1 MLHGTQSR
9 VREFALLVGERDLQ
23 RYWVFCGLIATTLAA
38 GIATVGQAWAQSDIN
53 GSADPLN
60 IARFPHAWIVEYESD
75 DEFLTREFA
84 YGRVDKTRRDIR
96 IEKDVRA
103 PATIERATYQIPNG
117 TPVSDVVDHYVKILG
132 AGKLFSCSGRDCGR
146 SNDWAN
152 YIFKKAILYGPDSNQ
167 FYLAAEYEDHLIA
180 LYVIERGN
188 KRIYAHLEALK
199 LETDVAVASNLILVE
214 HLAGDGF
221 SVIDGLSPQ
230 EDGNLPESARATLR
244 EVAEKL
250 NIFSGQTVYVVCHL
264 YSSAKTS
271 AVIEA
276 AQRCSE
282 QAAAELTSD
291 GGPKLVPFAA
301 GPLLPRASGA
311 RSRIELVL
319 PHRLDHD

>member
-1 MLHGTQSR
+1 VR
-9 VREFALLVGERDLQ
+9 DREFALLTGERHLR
-23 RYWVFCGLIATTLAA
+23 RYWVFGGLFATALAA
-38 GIATVGQAWAQSDIN
+38 GITSVGQAWAQSDIN
-53 GSADPLN
+53 GSTDPLN

-117 TPVSDVVDHYVKILG
+117 ARVGDVVNHYVKLLG
-132 AGKLFSCSGRDCGR
+132 AGELFSCAGRDCGR

-152 YIFKKAILYGPDSNQ
+152 YIFKKAILYGPDKKQ

-199 LETDVAVASNLILVE
+199 LETNVAVASNLILVE

-221 SVIDGLSPQ
+221 SVIDGLSPLGN
-230 EDGNLPESARATLR
+230 GNLPESARATLR
-244 EVAEKL
+244 ELAEEL
-250 NIFSGQTVYVVCHL
+250 IIFSGQTVYVVCHL

-271 AVIEA
+271 AIIEA

-282 QAAAELTSD
+282 QAVAELTSD

-301 GPLLPRASGA
+301 GPLLPRASGT

-319 PHRLDHD
+319 PHLLDHD

>member
-1 MLHGTQSR
+1 MRRRLLLHG
-9 VREFALLVGERDLQ
+9 
-23 RYWVFCGLIATTLAA
+23 LIVAALAA
-38 GIATVGQAWAQSDIN
+38 GVVTAGQAWAQSDIS
-53 GSADPLN
+53 GSTDPLN
-60 IARFPHAWIVEYESD
+60 IARFPHAWIVEYEAD
-75 DEFLTREFA
+75 DEYLTREFA

-96 IEKDVRA
+96 IEKDVRTS
-103 PATIERATYQIPNG
+103 ATIERATYQIPSG
-117 TPVSDVVDHYVKILG
+117 TPVSDVVEHYAKLLG
-132 AGKLFSCSGRDCGR
+132 AGELFSCSGRDCGR

-152 YIFKKAILYGPDSNQ
+152 HIFKKAILYGPDGKQ
-167 FYLAAEYEDHLIA
+167 FYLAAEYAGHLVA

-188 KRIYAHLEALK
+188 KRVYAHLEALNP
-199 LETDVAVASNLILVE
+199 ETNVAVVSNRVLVE

-221 SVIDGLSPQ
+221 SVIDGLKPAG
-230 EDGNLPESARATLR
+230 DGNLPEPSRATLR
-244 EVAEKL
+244 ELAEEL

-264 YSSAKTS
+264 YSSAKTH

-282 QAAAELTSD
+282 QAVAALTLD
-291 GGPKLVPFAA
+291 GGPTFVPFAA